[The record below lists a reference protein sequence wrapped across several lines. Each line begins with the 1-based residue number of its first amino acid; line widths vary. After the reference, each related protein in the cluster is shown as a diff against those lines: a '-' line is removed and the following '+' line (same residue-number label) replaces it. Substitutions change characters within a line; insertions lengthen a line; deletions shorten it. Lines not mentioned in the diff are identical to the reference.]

1 MVGNRVI
8 SRQWAGHGF
17 TFPSSQDSCARL
29 QSKTHQNSTLRF
41 VARAI
46 EVLRRC
52 ADNTSMVKTIVVA
65 IFTLVIA
72 LLGAQVLTTLDG
84 AVAKRDAAIATMI
97 EAAQ

>member
-1 MVGNRVI
+1 
-8 SRQWAGHGF
+8 
-17 TFPSSQDSCARL
+17 
-29 QSKTHQNSTLRF
+29 
-41 VARAI
+41 
-46 EVLRRC
+46 
-52 ADNTSMVKTIVVA
+52 MVKTIVVA